1 MIGVAVQEQIIVIPN
16 IGGDMLDLDNIKTML
31 QDRVLSKVSDATGLS
46 AQTIADIRDGKQ
58 TSPRYSTIKALS
70 DYLAPAPRHD

>member
-1 MIGVAVQEQIIVIPN
+1 
-16 IGGDMLDLDNIKTML
+16 MLDLDNIKTML

-46 AQTIADIRDGKQ
+46 AQTIADIRDGRQ

-70 DYLAPAPRHD
+70 DYLAGTTRHG